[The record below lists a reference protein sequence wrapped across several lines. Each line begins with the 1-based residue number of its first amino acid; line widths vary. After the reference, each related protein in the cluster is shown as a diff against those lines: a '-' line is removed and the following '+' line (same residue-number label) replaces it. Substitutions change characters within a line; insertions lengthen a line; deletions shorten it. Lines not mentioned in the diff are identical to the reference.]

1 MKFIIATLLVVVSI
15 DPGKIG
21 KINSVKSEARKAYV
35 AGDYK
40 KAVEKYQY
48 LADSLA
54 VTEDE
59 VMLNLGNSYFQT
71 NDTTHAIATYQNLTG
86 SPKPQIRSKA
96 QQQLG
101 VLNHRNGKFEEA
113 LNNFKQAIKA
123 DANNMDA
130 RYNYEM
136 LKKKMDEQKKKQD
149 QNQQNRDKKNEEQK
163 KDQDQNKDQKQ
174 KEQEQ
179 KDQQKKEQE
188 QKDQQKKEQEK
199 KEQEQK
205 EQEQKDKDKDKDSK
219 EQKDQKAKEEESK
232 EQKENQEKKDKSP
245 QLSQKL
251 QQMKISE
258 EKAKMILEAMKNQ
271 EIQYLQQNKRKATK
285 QRDKSKPDW

>member
-1 MKFIIATLLVVVSI
+1 MKLVIAITLSLLFMV

-21 KINSVKSEARKAYV
+21 KVNSAKSEARKAYA

-40 KAVEKYQY
+40 KAIEKYRY
-48 LADSLA
+48 LTDSLD

-59 VMLNLGNSYFQT
+59 VMLNLANSYFQT
-71 NDTTHAIATYQNLTG
+71 NDTTNASSTYSALTG
-86 SPKPQIRSKA
+86 SVKPHIRSKA

-101 VLNHRNGKFEEA
+101 ILNHKLGKLEEA

-123 DANNMDA
+123 DANNVDA

-136 LKKKMDEQKKKQD
+136 LKKKLDEQKKQE
-149 QNQQNRDKKNEEQK
+149 QNQQNKEE
-163 KDQDQNKDQKQ
+163 
-174 KEQEQ
+174 E
-179 KDQQKKEQE
+179 KKEQE
-188 QKDQQKKEQEK
+188 KKDQEKKEQEK

-205 EQEQKDKDKDKDSK
+205 DQQSK
-219 EQKDQKAKEEESK
+219 EQKDKKEQEKEQQ
-232 EQKENQEKKDKSP
+232 EQKENENKEKKENTP
-245 QLSQKL
+245 QLSEKL

-285 QRDKSKPDW
+285 PKDRNKPDW